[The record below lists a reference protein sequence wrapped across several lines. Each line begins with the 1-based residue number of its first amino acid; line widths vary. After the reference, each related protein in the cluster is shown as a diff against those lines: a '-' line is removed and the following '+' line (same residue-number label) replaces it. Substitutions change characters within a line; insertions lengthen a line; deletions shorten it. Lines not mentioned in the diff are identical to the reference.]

1 MYRPLFLKAKQ
12 TNTKASSVPLLSSSF
27 KDKGL
32 LLGSMNA
39 IIMFDGVT
47 RTADQILE
55 KYLSNSDRPYY
66 QGGQSIYFDGWKG
79 FGTSAILA
87 DIAELARR
95 KKSMD
100 YEIVLHVDCSV
111 WESRRTLQRMI
122 AKELNLGG
130 STMALFDKQDGD
142 DDFSGI
148 EKSSR
153 AEIDEVAKL
162 IFQAVKDRSC
172 LLIVHNGSDDEID
185 FLRFGVP
192 VLERRN
198 TVLWTFRGRFRLEP
212 AIKDKVK
219 NADLFLSIDQEGC
232 GIIEGDS
239 AWEIADRLY
248 HRMRLEYLPT
258 RHNHDF
264 WFPQYFGSQIQAR
277 DYRWVSVMPRNSDEY
292 CQITRIQALDL
303 EAMQV
308 QQLERLFLLGCA
320 NLTRVK
326 WIDPSNPPLKLLCID
341 TRGKAA
347 RAMDGVCQGSHLF
360 TQQEHE
366 AHPSTHVVATDARFL
381 RGFRAGGYGNTIAF
395 GRYVPSQHF
404 HLHISDTV
412 NDKPVLPRAKEKDAS
427 SRDGL
432 IPGFPYLDVIDKV
445 FNNDGED
452 GCSVPYCKHPVPS
465 RLPYRNCRRRKQFG
479 NRTGPLWYGFL
490 NL

>member
-1 MYRPLFLKAKQ
+1 
-12 TNTKASSVPLLSSSF
+12 
-27 KDKGL
+27 
-32 LLGSMNA
+32 
-39 IIMFDGVT
+39 MFDGVT

-219 NADLFLSIDQEGC
+219 NADLFLSIDQEGWSDRNELLHREAAQVSRK
-232 GIIEGDS
+232 IS
-239 AWEIADRLY
+239 PARIAECWLY
-248 HRMRLEYLPT
+248 LSLMYY
-258 RHNHDF
+258 NHSNFISHDIDAV
-264 WFPQYFGSQIQAR
+264 GS
-277 DYRWVSVMPRNSDEY
+277 
-292 CQITRIQALDL
+292 
-303 EAMQV
+303 
-308 QQLERLFLLGCA
+308 
-320 NLTRVK
+320 
-326 WIDPSNPPLKLLCID
+326 
-341 TRGKAA
+341 
-347 RAMDGVCQGSHLF
+347 
-360 TQQEHE
+360 
-366 AHPSTHVVATDARFL
+366 
-381 RGFRAGGYGNTIAF
+381 
-395 GRYVPSQHF
+395 
-404 HLHISDTV
+404 
-412 NDKPVLPRAKEKDAS
+412 
-427 SRDGL
+427 
-432 IPGFPYLDVIDKV
+432 
-445 FNNDGED
+445 
-452 GCSVPYCKHPVPS
+452 
-465 RLPYRNCRRRKQFG
+465 
-479 NRTGPLWYGFL
+479 
-490 NL
+490 